1 MINVAANIDNIKIRI
16 ARAARKR
23 NIDANS
29 VTLIAVSKMV
39 DVSLVEQVYNLGVID
54 FGENRVAELNRK
66 RQLLPAAN
74 WHMIGRLQ
82 TNKVKDVVGHTCL
95 IHSLDRWN
103 LAEALDRR
111 AEYKEVIVPTLLE
124 VNISGEE
131 QKAGIAPNLVKSV
144 LAEVGQLKWLR
155 VLGLMT
161 LAPLNDNQEESRPIF
176 KELYALR
183 DQLIKNSFSG
193 VDLKYLSMGM
203 SQDFEVAV
211 EEGSNMVRIG
221 TSIFK
226 E

>member
-1 MINVAANIDNIKIRI
+1 MINITANIDDVKTRI

-23 NIDANS
+23 NIDTHS

-39 DVSLVEQVYNLGVID
+39 DIPVVEQVYNLGITD

-66 RQLLPAAN
+66 RQMLPGAN

-82 TNKVKDVVGHTCL
+82 TNKVKDVVGNACL

-103 LAEALDRR
+103 LAEALNRR
-111 AEYKEVIVPTLLE
+111 AEYIKIIVPTLLE
-124 VNISGEE
+124 VNVSGEE
-131 QKAGIAPNLVKSV
+131 QKAGIAPYMVESF
-144 LAEVGQLKWLR
+144 LAEIGQLKWLR

-161 LAPLNDNQEESRPIF
+161 LAPINDNQEKSRPIF

-183 DQLIKNSFSG
+183 NQLNKSSFSG

-226 E
+226 G

>member
-1 MINVAANIDNIKIRI
+1 MINIPANIDNIKVRI
-16 ARAARKR
+16 ERAARKR
-23 NIDANS
+23 NVDPHS

-39 DVSLVEQVYNLGVID
+39 DIPLVEQVYSLGVKD

-66 RQLLPAAN
+66 RQMLPEAN

-82 TNKVKDVVGHTCL
+82 TNKVKDVVGNTCL

-103 LAEALDRR
+103 LAEALNQR
-111 AEYKEVIVPTLLE
+111 AEYKKVLVSTLLE

-131 QKAGIAPNLVKSV
+131 QKAGIAPHLVKSF
-144 LAEVGQLKWLR
+144 LSEIGQLKNLK

-176 KELYALR
+176 RELYALR
-183 DQLIKNSFSG
+183 DQLIKSSFRG
-193 VDLKYLSMGM
+193 VDLTYLSMGM

-221 TSIFK
+221 TSIFRG
-226 E
+226 